1 MVCDNEAV
9 NPLDFL
15 RAHEPFSRLDESGL
29 ALVDRTLSV
38 SYASSGERLIEREG
52 AENEFLWIIRKGTV
66 RVEREGRAIDELGEG
81 EYFGYPSLLA
91 RGSPQFDVIAQ
102 GDVLLYRV
110 PRATFEALLENED
123 FGRFFRSGLADR
135 LRHASRSEPV
145 PLAGDLAM
153 PVGSLVQRKP
163 VFVGPKATVGEAAR
177 VMTEARVSSLLVR
190 GDPLGIVTDRDLRSR
205 VLARGLGP
213 STPLAAVMTSPARTL
228 SADAPVI
235 EALMR
240 LLDARIH
247 HLPLER
253 DGQIMGVVTHT
264 DLMRH
269 QVKSPAHLLKRIE
282 KAEGEEI
289 EGHAN
294 DIAGM
299 VESLTFGG
307 LKAAEVG
314 RIVAT
319 LNDALVHAQLLRAER
334 DQGKPPCAY
343 AWIVFGSEGRRE
355 QLLLTDQDNALVYA
369 TATKE
374 AESYFGQLAERV
386 VGGLIRA
393 GFPPCA
399 GGFMATNWCRPL
411 DAWKRLF
418 STWVEE
424 PDPQALMDVANFF
437 DFRPI
442 FGTLDLEPLDDI
454 VQKAASQRRFLAQ
467 LARASLGMRPPI
479 GLFHRIRQAPEGIDI
494 KAGGLMPIVGLARVH
509 ALEAGSRDRSTLARL
524 EAARRAG
531 LLSDEGAEG
540 LIEGFRFLFRLRLET
555 QLKDVRRGD
564 PPDNRVRLEEL
575 GPLDA
580 RHLKDTLL
588 HIRQMQQAM
597 AQRFNVDM
605 LG

>member
-1 MVCDNEAV
+1 M
-9 NPLDFL
+9 NPLEFL
-15 RAHEPFSRLDESGL
+15 RAHEPFSRLDVPAL
-29 ALVDRTLSV
+29 ALVERTLSV
-38 SYASSGERLIEREG
+38 SYASSGERLIERNG
-52 AENEFLWIIRKGTV
+52 PENRLLWIIRKGTV
-66 RVEREGRAIDELGEG
+66 RVDLEGRSIDELGEG

-91 RGSPQFDVIAQ
+91 DGVPQFDVIAQ
-102 GDVLLYRV
+102 GDVLLYRL
-110 PRATFEALLENED
+110 PKATFDALLGNENFD
-123 FGRFFRSGLADR
+123 RFFRSGLADR
-135 LRHASRSEPV
+135 LRHASRSEPL

-153 PVGSLVQRKP
+153 PVVHLIQRKP

-177 VMTEARVSSLLVR
+177 AMTDARVSSLLVR

-213 STPLAAVMTSPARTL
+213 DTPLAAVMSSPAQTL

-235 EALMR
+235 EALIR

-253 DGQIMGVVTHT
+253 DGQILGVVTHT

-282 KAEGEEI
+282 KAEGEQV

-319 LNDALVHAQLLRAER
+319 LNDALVHAQLRRAEQA
-334 DQGKPPCAY
+334 QGTPPCAY

-369 TATKE
+369 ADTQAAQE
-374 AESYFGQLAERV
+374 YFSQLADKV
-386 VGGLIRA
+386 VGSLIRA

-399 GGFMATNWCRPL
+399 GGFMATHWCRPL
-411 DAWKRLF
+411 AQWKRLF

-437 DFRPI
+437 DFRSI
-442 FGTLDLEPLDDI
+442 YGSLDLASLDDI
-454 VQKAASQRRFLAQ
+454 VQGAASQRRFLAQ

-479 GLFHRIRQAPEGIDI
+479 GLFHRIRQDPEGIDI

-509 ALEAGSRDRSTLARL
+509 ALEAASRERSTLARL

-540 LIEGFRFLFRLRLET
+540 LIEGFRFLFRVRLET
-555 QLKDVRRGD
+555 QLKEVRRGD
-564 PPDNRVRLEEL
+564 PADNRVRLEEL

-597 AQRFNVDM
+597 AQRFSVDM